1 MTHIATLTLD
11 DTHNPHI
18 VEEKLKDSGRLDT
31 IRYAMVRKATCT
43 MLGEYMRD
51 VTGASTIGPR
61 PTFHYYV
68 TDDDLDAVVS
78 MMQEGLSEYN

>member
-1 MTHIATLTLD
+1 MTHLATLTLD

-18 VEEKLKDSGRLDT
+18 VEEKLKASGRLDT
-31 IRYAMVRKATCT
+31 IRYAMVRRATCT

-51 VTGASTIGPR
+51 VTGGNWQQG
-61 PTFHYYV
+61 PTFYYYV

-78 MMQEGLSEYN
+78 MMQEGLLDYN